1 MQETAEAKV
10 QEEMHAE
17 VGRRIR
23 ELRQTKHF
31 LQEELA
37 RKAGLS
43 ASALSNFEQGRRR
56 ISLEW
61 LRKLSKV
68 LGVTVSDLIPDSRV
82 RKPLA
87 ENDEEENLLAS
98 WRKIRERQNGNAR
111 GGDSS
116 GGIHCRCF
124 FNDGFGRTERLP
136 GENSANHDDTSDDH
150 IVEFSPGCLV
160 RFTGVSLGT
169 HNTLWREIK
178 NP

>member
-1 MQETAEAKV
+1 MKKKKKKKMIQV
-10 QEEMHAE
+10 DRHLQEEMHVE

-23 ELRQTKHF
+23 ELRQEKGL

-61 LRKLSKV
+61 LRKISKV

-87 ENDEEENLLAS
+87 ENDEEEGLLGS
-98 WRKIRERQNGNAR
+98 WRRIGNSDVQDQLLELIELTAHSKSTR
-111 GGDSS
+111 G
-116 GGIHCRCF
+116 
-124 FNDGFGRTERLP
+124 
-136 GENSANHDDTSDDH
+136 ATS
-150 IVEFSPGCLV
+150 P
-160 RFTGVSLGT
+160 R
-169 HNTLWREIK
+169 R
-178 NP
+178 

>member
-1 MQETAEAKV
+1 MKAKKRKKAKRSKQMRETAETKV

-23 ELRQTKHF
+23 ELRQSKQF

-68 LGVTVSDLIPDSRV
+68 LGVSVSDLIPDSRV

-87 ENDEEENLLAS
+87 ENGEEENLLAS
-98 WRKIRERQNGNAR
+98 WRKISSADLQDQLLELIEVTAQSQPKRSAR
-111 GGDSS
+111 S
-116 GGIHCRCF
+116 H
-124 FNDGFGRTERLP
+124 
-136 GENSANHDDTSDDH
+136 
-150 IVEFSPGCLV
+150 
-160 RFTGVSLGT
+160 
-169 HNTLWREIK
+169 
-178 NP
+178 

>member
-1 MQETAEAKV
+1 MIHTTTELKLQEK
-10 QEEMHAE
+10 MHQE

-23 ELRQTKHF
+23 ELRQKKGL

-87 ENDEEENLLAS
+87 ENAEEENLLSS
-98 WRKIRERQNGNAR
+98 WRKISNADLQDQLLDLIELTAHNYSKR
-111 GGDSS
+111 GGRS
-116 GGIHCRCF
+116 R
-124 FNDGFGRTERLP
+124 
-136 GENSANHDDTSDDH
+136 
-150 IVEFSPGCLV
+150 
-160 RFTGVSLGT
+160 
-169 HNTLWREIK
+169 
-178 NP
+178 

>member
-1 MQETAEAKV
+1 MTKKKKKKTKKRKRMTQVDEKLQV
-10 QEEMHAE
+10 EMHVE

-23 ELRQTKHF
+23 ELRQKKGL

-61 LRKLSKV
+61 LRKISKV

-87 ENDEEENLLAS
+87 ENDEEEGLLTS
-98 WRKIRERQNGNAR
+98 WRKNGNSDLQDQLLELIELTAHSQSKRGSAR
-111 GGDSS
+111 
-116 GGIHCRCF
+116 
-124 FNDGFGRTERLP
+124 P
-136 GENSANHDDTSDDH
+136 
-150 IVEFSPGCLV
+150 SP
-160 RFTGVSLGT
+160 R
-169 HNTLWREIK
+169 R
-178 NP
+178 

>member
-1 MQETAEAKV
+1 MQESVEAKAH
-10 QEEMHAE
+10 EPMHAD

-23 ELRQTKHF
+23 ELRQSKRL

-61 LRKLSKV
+61 LRKISKI

-87 ENDEEENLLAS
+87 ENDEEENLLAN
-98 WRKIRERQNGNAR
+98 WRKIGNVDLQDQLLELIEVTADSQARR
-111 GGDSS
+111 GGRS
-116 GGIHCRCF
+116 H
-124 FNDGFGRTERLP
+124 
-136 GENSANHDDTSDDH
+136 
-150 IVEFSPGCLV
+150 
-160 RFTGVSLGT
+160 
-169 HNTLWREIK
+169 
-178 NP
+178 

>member
-1 MQETAEAKV
+1 MAKKKKKKRKKRMTQV
-10 QEEMHAE
+10 DQKLQEEMHVE

-23 ELRQTKHF
+23 ELRQKKGL

-61 LRKLSKV
+61 LRKISKV

-87 ENDEEENLLAS
+87 ENEEEEGLLSS
-98 WRKIRERQNGNAR
+98 WRKIDNSDLQDQLLELIELTAHSQSKR
-111 GGDSS
+111 GS
-116 GGIHCRCF
+116 HR
-124 FNDGFGRTERLP
+124 P
-136 GENSANHDDTSDDH
+136 
-150 IVEFSPGCLV
+150 SP
-160 RFTGVSLGT
+160 R
-169 HNTLWREIK
+169 R
-178 NP
+178 

>member
-1 MQETAEAKV
+1 MTRVGQQQQV
-10 QEEMHAE
+10 EMHVE

-23 ELRQTKHF
+23 ELRQEKGL

-61 LRKLSKV
+61 LRKISKV

-87 ENDEEENLLAS
+87 ENDEEEGLLSS
-98 WRKIRERQNGNAR
+98 WRNIGNADLQDQLLELIELTAHSKSKR
-111 GGDSS
+111 GA
-116 GGIHCRCF
+116 
-124 FNDGFGRTERLP
+124 T
-136 GENSANHDDTSDDH
+136 SA
-150 IVEFSPGCLV
+150 
-160 RFTGVSLGT
+160 R
-169 HNTLWREIK
+169 R
-178 NP
+178 